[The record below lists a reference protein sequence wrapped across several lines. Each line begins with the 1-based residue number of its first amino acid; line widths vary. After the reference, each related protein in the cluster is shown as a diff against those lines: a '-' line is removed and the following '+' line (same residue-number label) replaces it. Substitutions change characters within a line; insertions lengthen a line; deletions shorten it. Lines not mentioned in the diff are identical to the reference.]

1 MSLLVD
7 VIATS
12 RPDWVELVHLI
23 ITSHKKSRP
32 NGWVC
37 LVTSVWS
44 LRIGS
49 IPVAR
54 LGVGLLLP
62 CEVGEPRPNLLT
74 MNEQPKNKGR
84 MPKLMELYVRE
95 AAKTNPQYQVIVD
108 RLDRQKEERE

>member
-1 MSLLVD
+1 M
-7 VIATS
+7 IATS
-12 RPDWVELVHLI
+12 NQDLVQLGLYNNC
-23 ITSHKKSRP
+23 SHKRSRLD
-32 NGWVC
+32 GWVC
-37 LVTSVWS
+37 LASSVWS

>member
-1 MSLLVD
+1 M
-7 VIATS
+7 
-12 RPDWVELVHLI
+12 
-23 ITSHKKSRP
+23 
-32 NGWVC
+32 
-37 LVTSVWS
+37 WS

-62 CEVGEPRPNLLT
+62 CEVGEPIPNLLT
-74 MNEQPKNKGR
+74 MNEQSKNKVR

-108 RLDRQKEERE
+108 RLDRLDRQKEERV